1 MRGFKKNLNQEIFT
15 EPLPWPETI
24 LGTQETSRN
33 QTKALISWALQ
44 SRVGE
49 RELTKKLIYNVMF
62 NVGKCFYK
70 NKTV

>member
-15 EPLPWPETI
+15 EPLLWPETI
-24 LGTQETSRN
+24 LGAQETSRN
-33 QTKALISWALQ
+33 QTKSLISWALY
-44 SRVGE
+44 SRVGK

-62 NVGKCFYK
+62 NVDKCFYK